1 MGEQLP
7 VDDDTLGRG
16 LDDITGPCHNRLNE
30 GRESVRTSPH
40 GLSIIGLSFHAG
52 PANIGAKE
60 DVRCRSM
67 RRFGW
72 IGNLFVQTKWCR
84 MRKVEDKAKANSS
97 HGEPDERNGE
107 RNH

>member
-16 LDDITGPCHNRLNE
+16 HDGITGPCHNRLNE

-40 GLSIIGLSFHAG
+40 GLSIIWLPFHAR

-60 DVRCRSM
+60 NVRGGGVRH
-67 RRFGW
+67 FGW
-72 IGNLFVQTKWCR
+72 IGNLFVEAEGR
-84 MRKVEDKAKANSS
+84 RVRKVEDKAEANAS
-97 HGEPDERNGE
+97 
-107 RNH
+107 